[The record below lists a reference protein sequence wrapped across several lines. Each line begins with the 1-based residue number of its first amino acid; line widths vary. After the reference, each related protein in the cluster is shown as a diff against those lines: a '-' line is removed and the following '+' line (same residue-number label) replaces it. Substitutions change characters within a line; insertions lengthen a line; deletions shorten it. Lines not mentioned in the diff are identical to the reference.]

1 MRNMNDLVRQAG
13 VMQNKIAKMQQEM
26 AERTVEAS
34 SGGGM
39 VKVVAT
45 CKQDIVSITIDP
57 KALEGGDVEMLQDLV
72 LTAVNE
78 AVRIGRATMDRVLP
92 RWAASRPSSNRGWRV
107 VASLRAAFPPSP
119 LPPSPNE
126 SPFPKQYAEQGFDNV
141 KSFGKERGSF
151 WGGEDDRM
159 APPGRAVPVDASP
172 RLTGIDSNA
181 GSLSEERFPLPQF
194 SVHPNEEVWTTESLN
209 R

>member
-57 KALEGGDVEMLQDLV
+57 KALEGGDVEMLQDLI
-72 LTAVNE
+72 LSAVNE
-78 AVRIGRATMDRVLP
+78 GVRVTR
-92 RWAASRPSSNRGWRV
+92 SNM
-107 VASLRAAFPPSP
+107 
-119 LPPSPNE
+119 
-126 SPFPKQYAEQGFDNV
+126 
-141 KSFGKERGSF
+141 EREMSN
-151 WGGEDDRM
+151 
-159 APPGRAVPVDASP
+159 
-172 RLTGIDSNA
+172 LTGGIRVP
-181 GSLSEERFPLPQF
+181 GML
-194 SVHPNEEVWTTESLN
+194 
-209 R
+209 

>member
-1 MRNMNDLVRQAG
+1 MISVEGLKVEFGVKPLFHDVSFVINDRDRIALVGKNGAG
-13 VMQNKIAKMQQEM
+13 KSTMLKILCGLQKPTDGIVAIPNETTIGYLPQVMKLQDDTTVKEETRKAFAHNTEMKARLDKMQQEM

-78 AVRIGRATMDRVLP
+78 AVRIGRATMDREVSAITGGIKLP
-92 RWAASRPSSNRGWRV
+92 
-107 VASLRAAFPPSP
+107 
-119 LPPSPNE
+119 
-126 SPFPKQYAEQGFDNV
+126 
-141 KSFGKERGSF
+141 
-151 WGGEDDRM
+151 
-159 APPGRAVPVDASP
+159 
-172 RLTGIDSNA
+172 GII
-181 GSLSEERFPLPQF
+181 
-194 SVHPNEEVWTTESLN
+194 
-209 R
+209 